1 MKKLKSKVL
10 KLLSIL
16 LVLTLV
22 LVPFTAN
29 IDAAIS
35 TKTSSLPIY
44 CYSRYAGS
52 NITVYTKTSTSSK
65 KQGIIIPSDYIK
77 IVALNTSGWAKVTY
91 PTKQGYKTGY
101 CLSKGLFENIKFS
114 DKFGNLKGAT
124 QNTYPVYKKYNLKSR
139 LGTISG
145 DTRVKITGIHK
156 DGNTQILYKSSGK
169 YYLGW
174 LKGKWSITSTKT
186 NEFLSFQKEVVRL
199 VNVERAKVGLKELS
213 FNAELSNV
221 TTLKSQDMINKNYF
235 SHTSPT
241 YGSPFDMMKKFNI
254 SYRAAGE
261 NIAKG
266 QKTPAEVVTAWMNSK
281 GHRENILNSKYTE
294 IGVGVAKD
302 SKGTLYWTQMFIG
315 K

>member
-1 MKKLKSKVL
+1 MNKKFKT
-10 KLLSIL
+10 LL
-16 LVLTLV
+16 
-22 LVPFTAN
+22 TAG
-29 IDAAIS
+29 
-35 TKTSSLPIY
+35 L
-44 CYSRYAGS
+44 
-52 NITVYTKTSTSSK
+52 ITVIAGANVVSSSALEK
-65 KQGIIIPSDYIK
+65 NTINNYNRKGSIYVYINGVK
-77 IVALNTSGWAKVTY
+77 YKVPLGNINNQNNNNNQENNNTNTDDKNDNIVQKPGNDN
-91 PTKQGYKTGY
+91 
-101 CLSKGLFENIKFS
+101 NIS
-114 DKFGNLKGAT
+114 N
-124 QNTYPVYKKYNLKSR
+124 NN
-139 LGTISG
+139 I
-145 DTRVKITGIHK
+145 
-156 DGNTQILYKSSGK
+156 N
-169 YYLGW
+169 
-174 LKGKWSITSTKT
+174 

-213 FNAELSNV
+213 FNAELLNV
-221 TTLKSQDMINKNYF
+221 ATLKSQDMINKNYF

-266 QKTPAEVVTAWMNSK
+266 QKTPAEVVKAWMNSQ